1 MKTLDSYAEPNG
13 GWEWVTGECL
23 DYENWSTGEPNNA
36 STPPNGESY
45 SHMTSFGTWNDWD
58 DATATFIMEINC
70 QDPIEICAV
79 PGCMDSWACN
89 YDSDATIDNGE
100 CEYLNDPIVSMTD
113 YEWVLEYENGCYG
126 EPTEISG
133 SFILTFFNNN
143 TWSNQNGVTGQWSL
157 CGNTLVRF
165 LGDDPEGNYI
175 FEGSFDGTQF
185 SGYYDESI
193 VTDYGCFTLTPII
206 NGCTDTV
213 ACNYDST
220 ANTNDG
226 SCEYISCLD
235 ECGVPNGDNSTC
247 LDECGVI
254 NGDNS
259 TCIVVEECF
268 DTDNGAY
275 GWGCL
280 AVYLEGY
287 YCGW

>member
-1 MKTLDSYAEPNG
+1 MVTISSEAENTFVSLSMGQNSPWIGLYQNENSSSYAEPNG

-45 SHMTSFGTWNDWD
+45 SHMTSFGTWNDWEN

-133 SFILTFFNNN
+133 SFILTFLIIIH
-143 TWSNQNGVTGQWSL
+143 GQIKM
-157 CGNTLVRF
+157 V
-165 LGDDPEGNYI
+165 
-175 FEGSFDGTQF
+175 
-185 SGYYDESI
+185 
-193 VTDYGCFTLTPII
+193 
-206 NGCTDTV
+206 
-213 ACNYDST
+213 
-220 ANTNDG
+220 
-226 SCEYISCLD
+226 
-235 ECGVPNGDNSTC
+235 
-247 LDECGVI
+247 
-254 NGDNS
+254 
-259 TCIVVEECF
+259 
-268 DTDNGAY
+268 
-275 GWGCL
+275 
-280 AVYLEGY
+280 
-287 YCGW
+287 